1 MRKKG
6 QTRGEDASEN
16 DEAQALA
23 EIMMPRK
30 HRRAYQVARRGE
42 AKQKEKVEALV
53 TKRRKLEEAAGVAA
67 PRYATSKRRAGAR
80 GTTAVGKGGRGAKTG
95 ARVSTR

>member
-80 GTTAVGKGGRGAKTG
+80 GTTAVGKGGRGA
-95 ARVSTR
+95 RVSTR